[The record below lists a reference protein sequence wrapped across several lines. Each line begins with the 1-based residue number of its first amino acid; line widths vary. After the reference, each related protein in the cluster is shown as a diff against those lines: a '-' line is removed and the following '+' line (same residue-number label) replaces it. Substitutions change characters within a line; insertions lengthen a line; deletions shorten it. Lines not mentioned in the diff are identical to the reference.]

1 MSWLRTLRI
10 QNEVIKHSD
19 LHNTIE
25 FNTNIELYQ
34 HQKIVLRSMIEFEQS
49 CTIDLIYKNVKY
61 TLYANEGLLNDPI
74 NSGRSVIILSLIK
87 YNNVIQTFNNKYK
100 ADCRQSVI
108 ITKNYKKWIINNK
121 QIGLNI
127 FVIRSITNLR
137 KFIQLQNTNCIDV
150 ILIQN
155 SKTTEKTVENKFIVN
170 LFSTYTK
177 RRTWRRVI
185 IDDFDVISLP
195 SKFYKIKSL
204 FTWYISYK
212 YNSQSNTLVNID
224 TSVNNKIHYINKP
237 DADTYNVNKY
247 INNNIFINYIT
258 ITSKP
263 RLLLFSLK
271 FNIQIIKYLIN
282 SLNSDYDIN
291 IPAFSDLNVDSL
303 KLLSILYTECDV
315 FSGLFNDVDLI
326 SYYKIKKILNFI
338 TKNKAKLD
346 RLPYLHTFKYN
357 ESELSKMTPITHINN
372 NMVNLL
378 NECEYKYNKLVYNID
393 NIINRINNA
402 SDECSIC
409 CYSFERSNCIIYK
422 CCNYLSCSNCY
433 VRIFKCS
440 KTATACPFCRH
451 SAKFLNNIL
460 VVDQVSIFKNLK
472 NLNILKY
479 CNINST
485 VVKDVSILNIL
496 NNIISKTNVYSFN
509 IISTTVDYDVQ
520 LKTYSRYTMGNQ
532 SSRQNKIII
541 IGLNYMQLY
550 HIYKQFTEQSVL
562 ISDFYTYDISKI
574 MNNKF
579 IKCIFSFNTT
589 MFTKDTAT
597 LTNDIDDIIIIGNGE
612 TECVFDNSSLL
623 NIISLCNK
631 FNSKKINVHGIIHSS
646 SSLSNSRLDV
656 NDGE

>member
-532 SSRQNKIII
+532 SSGQNKIII

>member
-74 NSGRSVIILSLIK
+74 NSGRSIIILSLIK

-532 SSRQNKIII
+532 SSGQNKIII

>member
-315 FSGLFNDVDLI
+315 FSGLFHDVDLI

-532 SSRQNKIII
+532 SSGQNKIII